1 MGGKN
6 VLFKKRKTTSIT
18 DSGINDSSE
27 MITDLTDHSQ
37 MQMILPEEEMILAG
51 IVPTNDFGTGKT
63 KSVVDKIASRFSI
76 LTGKKAEQNETCP
89 YRLKVSRNSRNI
101 TIDCSE
107 CEHESSLESEH
118 CRKNIFEILRK
129 EPAVDR
135 LTLANL
141 YERDY
146 EGRSLATIYLM
157 AGLQDKLIPYKSSRF
172 TTDNCDN
179 STFCKKEH
187 TRIMDSIVSISGIDP
202 LKACNTIE
210 KLAEY
215 NETKD
220 SFDDIR
226 NECSLCRQRFLS
238 TLLEMKTISERITCN
253 VRTGTGNSTIC
264 YTEADSNF
272 EKNYVIDYE
281 SQLRSYVRPPFS
293 TSKIYTEPPDN
304 TLFLE
309 CYDIGYQDE
318 RRLPVNIYQLTDRP
332 EKMYIINPVEYS
344 LEEKELKLIE
354 RIRKKMIAH
363 RPADLQFA
371 DPGSS
376 REYFHR
382 LSKQFLLEE
391 KNAEDI
397 ISNPAKVKLCCDLL
411 TKYTTGLGIL
421 EDLLSDERITDVYV
435 NAPADQ
441 NPVHVVLDGEECIS
455 NIYLS
460 QEDME
465 SMVSRLRSISG
476 RPFGEATPVLEMFLR
491 EYGVRVSVIGDPLSA
506 KGIAY
511 AFRKHAKDPWTLP
524 KLINKGSISP
534 LTAGLLSFIMDGQ
547 ASVLVAGGVGAGKTS
562 LMCAL
567 LLEMPQKY
575 RMITIEDTPEIPIE
589 ELQEMGWKVQG
600 LNSQSAIMKYGVEIE
615 PSVALRASLRLGS
628 SSLIMGEV
636 RGPEVAVLYEAM
648 QVGAAGNS
656 VIGTIHGSSTDA
668 VYERIVNTLEVPPA
682 SFKATDAVIV
692 CANTRLSGSMTMKR
706 RVMQVAE
713 VNDKW
718 DENSGK
724 VFSDILSYDASTD
737 KLLPSDLMDR
747 GQSVLI
753 GKIADKW
760 GISMDEAS
768 LNIRMRARIKGKIAE
783 FGLEQPYILEARNV
797 AAANNMFWMLMDKE
811 VTESDGI
818 NYQRVYDRWFEWF
831 CSFAGRE
838 NENEKNSVK
847 TNIDGS
853 RSEDNEPL
861 DKLTELAFDELSPDE
876 ACDLIT
882 NEDYLTEGGQTV
894 Q

>member
-1 MGGKN
+1 M
-6 VLFKKRKTTSIT
+6 VLRKTKTTCITNSVRDNNSDSIA
-18 DSGINDSSE
+18 E
-27 MITDLTDHSQ
+27 LVHHSQ
-37 MQMILPEEEMILAG
+37 MQMIMAEEEMVLLG
-51 IVPTNDFGTGKT
+51 IPLENDQKNSKT
-63 KSVVDKIASRFSI
+63 KKIVHKLISKFS
-76 LTGKKAEQNETCP
+76 LLNREKEEQDELCS
-89 YRLKVSRNSRNI
+89 YKSKVSRSSRTI
-101 TIDCSE
+101 TIDCNE

-118 CRKNIFEILRK
+118 CRKNIFEILKK

-135 LTLANL
+135 LTLAKL

-146 EGRSLATIYLM
+146 EGRSLNAIYLM
-157 AGLQDKLIPYKSSRF
+157 AGLQDKFIPYKNISF
-172 TTDNCDN
+172 ITDNCEN
-179 STFCKKEH
+179 SGLCKKEH
-187 TRIMDSIVSISGIDP
+187 TKIMDLIVSGAGNDP
-202 LKACNTIE
+202 LKSCYDVK
-210 KLAEY
+210 KLIEY
-215 NETKD
+215 NEKKEKH
-220 SFDDIR
+220 FDIR
-226 NECSLCRQRFLS
+226 DECSHCRQRFLN
-238 TLLEMKTISERITCN
+238 TLLEMKTISERITSCIGN
-253 VRTGTGNSTIC
+253 RTGTC
-264 YTEADSNF
+264 HYTDSVSRCDQ
-272 EKNYVIDYE
+272 EYAAEYE
-281 SQLRSYVRPPFS
+281 RQLRSYVRPPFS
-293 TSKIYTEPPDN
+293 TSRIYAEPPDN

-309 CYDIGYQDE
+309 CYEISYQDE
-318 RRLPVNIYQLTDRP
+318 RHLPVNIYQLTDRP
-332 EKMYIINPVEYS
+332 EKMYIINPIEYS

-371 DPGSS
+371 DSGNS
-376 REYFHR
+376 RDYFQR
-382 LSKQFLLEE
+382 LSKKFLFEE
-391 KNAEDI
+391 NNAEEITSD
-397 ISNPAKVKLCCDLL
+397 PAKIKLYCDLL

-421 EDLLSDERITDVYV
+421 EDILSDERVTDVYV

-441 NPVHVVLDGEECIS
+441 NPVHVVLGGEECVS

-562 LMCAL
+562 LMSAL

-713 VNDKW
+713 VNEKW

-737 KLLPSDLMDR
+737 KLVSSDIMDK

-760 GISMDEAS
+760 GISMDEAA
-768 LNIRMRARIKGKIAE
+768 LNIRMRAEIKGKIAK
-783 FGLEQPYILEARNV
+783 FGLRQPHLLEARNV
-797 AAANNMFWMLMDKE
+797 AIANNMFWMLMDKE
-811 VTESDGI
+811 VTETDGS

-831 CSFAGRE
+831 SSFAGRI
-838 NENEKNSVK
+838 NEKAVVS
-847 TNIDGS
+847 
-853 RSEDNEPL
+853 
-861 DKLTELAFDELSPDE
+861 DELSENDSESGVKTFSEKKAVLSVDDKMPE
-876 ACDLIT
+876 ESYDLIT
-882 NEDYLTEGGQTV
+882 NEDYFMEGGQAV

>member
-1 MGGKN
+1 M
-6 VLFKKRKTTSIT
+6 VLKKRKTTSIANSDRNENSELIT
-18 DSGINDSSE
+18 DSIDSINHID
-27 MITDLTDHSQ
+27 IDNYSQ
-37 MQMILPEEEMILAG
+37 MQMVLPEEEMILAG
-51 IVPTNDFGTGKT
+51 IVPSNETGSSKT
-63 KSVVDKIASRFSI
+63 KNIVSKLTSGFGL
-76 LTGKKAEQNETCP
+76 LTGKKAEQNELCP
-89 YRLKVSRNSRNI
+89 YRSKVSRNSRNI

-107 CEHESSLESEH
+107 CEHESSLESEY
-118 CRKNIFEILRK
+118 CRKNVFGILRK

-146 EGRSLATIYLM
+146 ESRSLAAIYLM
-157 AGLQDKLIPYKSSRF
+157 AGLQDKLLPYRSSRF

-179 STFCKKEH
+179 SSLCKKEY
-187 TRIMDSIVSISGIDP
+187 TRIMDSIISTSGTDP
-202 LKACNTIE
+202 LKACYSIE
-210 KLAEY
+210 KLVEY
-215 NETKD
+215 YEISKGR
-220 SFDDIR
+220 FDNGNQ
-226 NECSLCRQRFLS
+226 NECSLCRQRFLN
-238 TLLEMKTISERITCN
+238 TLQEMRTISCK
-253 VRTGTGNSTIC
+253 VCGCKGNGANI
-264 YTEADSNF
+264 AQHA
-272 EKNYVIDYE
+272 DYE

-293 TSKIYTEPPDN
+293 TSRIYTEPPDN

-309 CYDIGYQDE
+309 CYDISYQDE

-376 REYFHR
+376 REYFRR

-391 KNAEDI
+391 KDAEDI
-397 ISNPAKVKLCCDLL
+397 ISDPAKVKLCCDLL

-421 EDLLSDERITDVYV
+421 EDLLSDERVTDVYV

-460 QEDME
+460 QDDME

-511 AFRKHAKDPWTLP
+511 AFRKHAKDPWSLP

-534 LTAGLLSFIMDGQ
+534 LAAGLLSFIMDGQ

-628 SSLIMGEV
+628 SSLVMGEV

-656 VIGTIHGSSTDA
+656 VIGTIHGSSTNA
-668 VYERIVNTLEVPPA
+668 VYERIVNTLEVPAA

-713 VNDKW
+713 VNEKW
-718 DENSGK
+718 DETAGK
-724 VFSDILSYDASTD
+724 VFSDILSYNAASD

-760 GISMDEAS
+760 GISMDEAA
-768 LNIRMRARIKGKIAE
+768 LNIRMRANIKGKIAE
-783 FGLEQPYILEARNV
+783 FGLEQPHLLEARNV
-797 AAANNMFWMLMDKE
+797 ATANNMFWMLMDRE
-811 VTESDGI
+811 ISEPDGI
-818 NYQRVYDRWFEWF
+818 DYQRVYDRWFEWF
-831 CSFAGRE
+831 VSFAGRNDVKE
-838 NENEKNSVK
+838 GSPGLSEKK
-847 TNIDGS
+847 A
-853 RSEDNEPL
+853 
-861 DKLTELAFDELSPDE
+861 AFSFEEIIPE
-876 ACDLIT
+876 GPCDLIT
-882 NEDYLTEGGQTV
+882 NEDYFTEGGQAV